1 MSRYAKD
8 PALTKLANELKSI
21 AFTAAPD
28 LESDTS
34 EKLEHFARGV
44 GDYPFRLVYSMP
56 NFRTWAVRLFLGGS
70 VRTIGYTDNLCAAC
84 RFADMAALR
93 FWKYKIRG
101 ACEPLDANLNFGVA
115 QAKHDSVHETG
126 ALVLLDKIEN
136 YLQEYLGDPQQ
147 AEVDRKL
154 AKKARDARRTVRSDF
169 HELIG
174 QLSDKIDRLEKKIDQ
189 LGGPRVWDCGPFKHT
204 DKVDMSRP
212 NPDWVDACLTC
223 EQPITEC
230 KCAKSAGVVKLE
242 NLFDSK
248 PKT

>member
-8 PALTKLANELKSI
+8 PGLTQLANQLKELT
-21 AFTAAPD
+21 FTAAPD

-34 EKLEHFARGV
+34 EKLEHLARGQ
-44 GDYPFRLVYSMP
+44 GEYPFRLVYSMP

-115 QAKHDSVHETG
+115 QAKHDSLHE
-126 ALVLLDKIEN
+126 APAFLLLDKIEN
-136 YLQEYLGDPQQ
+136 YLQPQLGDPKQV
-147 AEVDRKL
+147 ESERKE
-154 AKKARDARRTVRSDF
+154 AKRARDSRRTVRSDF

-189 LGGPRVWDCGPFKHT
+189 LGGPRVWNCGPG
-204 DKVDMSRP
+204 KVI
-212 NPDWVDACLTC
+212 PDEVFCR
-223 EQPITEC
+223 
-230 KCAKSAGVVKLE
+230 GVEVRDGVLKLE

-248 PKT
+248 PKP